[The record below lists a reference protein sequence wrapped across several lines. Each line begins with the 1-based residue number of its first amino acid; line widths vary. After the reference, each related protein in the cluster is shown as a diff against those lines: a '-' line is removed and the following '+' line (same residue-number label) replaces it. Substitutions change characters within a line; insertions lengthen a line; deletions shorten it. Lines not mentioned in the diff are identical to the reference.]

1 MCVCRLEIIEDEYI
15 IVFEKYGLNI
25 EDVWD
30 VGVIVGLF
38 VLLNRMVYLINMWL
52 NEEFYLMGRVK
63 KEK

>member
-1 MCVCRLEIIEDEYI
+1 MRVCRLEIIEDEYI

>member
-1 MCVCRLEIIEDEYI
+1 MRVCRLEIIEDEYI

-38 VLLNRMVYLINMWL
+38 VLLNRMVYLINMRL

>member
-15 IVFEKYGLNI
+15 VVFEKYGLNI

>member
-1 MCVCRLEIIEDEYI
+1 MRVCRLEIIEDEYI
-15 IVFEKYGLNI
+15 VVFEKYGLNI

-38 VLLNRMVYLINMWL
+38 VLLNRMVYLINMRL